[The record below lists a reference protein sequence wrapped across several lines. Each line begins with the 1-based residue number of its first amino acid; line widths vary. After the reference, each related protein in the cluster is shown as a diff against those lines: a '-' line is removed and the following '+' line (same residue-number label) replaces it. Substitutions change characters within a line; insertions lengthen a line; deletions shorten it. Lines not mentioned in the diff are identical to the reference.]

1 MRKVAAI
8 IASLFLLASQF
19 TACTDF
25 TTIGADLLDEDRLG
39 LDFVDTI
46 TIKASSIPQDSIIT
60 YSGASS
66 ASQLSR
72 HLFGDYSDPVFGRVQ
87 ASVYTQ
93 IMLGLDR
100 TGFFPVI
107 RRPNFQ
113 DAVLDSVVLV
123 LTLDTSLSYA
133 LPTAPF
139 GIDVFRV
146 TQPIDATKDY
156 YSNVSFSTQS
166 SPIGSAM
173 FSPRPDTLRVLDYR
187 NFFVDTLAFP
197 HIRIPISLALGNE
210 LLQLD
215 TTQYQ
220 SDSLFSQILNGIYLK
235 PSGQTDGLV
244 ALNLLATLSSLS
256 ANLASGL
263 YVYYSDGN
271 GQPQQY
277 QFEMNN
283 FAARVSSFNHNYLG
297 SPAAS
302 RLNSTAIGDTL
313 LLLQGMAGIDVKI
326 ELPHIQELRGA
337 IVNYATIEIPIGA
350 FVTDDTFIYKS
361 APEVYLV
368 FVNNDGRLESIS
380 DVSLSGNQRRLIFGG
395 QIVKGTEGNP
405 DMYKMNISSHI
416 ADMIYGRVSNEMYLQ
431 ILFKGQSPARSVLNG
446 PKHPTNPMK
455 IKIAYTKT

>member
-1 MRKVAAI
+1 MRNVPAI
-8 IASLFLLASQF
+8 LVSLFLLAISF
-19 TACTDF
+19 IGCTDF

-46 TIKASSIPQDSIIT
+46 TIQASSIPQDSIIT

-72 HLFGDYSDPVFGRVQ
+72 HLFGDYTDPVFGRVQ
-87 ASVYTQ
+87 ASVYSQ

-107 RRPNFQ
+107 RRPNFK
-113 DAVLDSVVLV
+113 DAVLDSIVLV
-123 LTLDTSLSYA
+123 LTLDTSLSYGI
-133 LPTAPF
+133 PTAPF
-139 GIDVFRV
+139 GIDVLRV

-156 YSNVSFSTQS
+156 YSNIDFSTQA
-166 SPIGSAM
+166 SPIGSAT

-187 NFFVDTLAFP
+187 NFFVDTLAFR
-197 HIRIPISLALGNE
+197 HIRIPLDQALGNE
-210 LLQLD
+210 LIQLD
-215 TTQYQ
+215 TANYQ
-220 SDSLFSQILNGIYLK
+220 SDSLFSRILNGIYLK

-244 ALNLLATLSSLS
+244 ALNLLATLSNLS
-256 ANLASGL
+256 ANLASGI

-283 FAARVSSFNHNYLG
+283 FAARVSSFRHNYQG
-297 SPAAS
+297 APAAS
-302 RLNSTAIGDTL
+302 RFNSTTVGDTI
-313 LLLQGMAGIDVKI
+313 LLLQGLAGVDVKI

-337 IVNYATIEIPIGA
+337 IVNYATIEIPLAA
-350 FVTDDTFIYKS
+350 FVADDTFIYKR
-361 APEVYLV
+361 APEVYLA
-368 FVNNDGRLESIS
+368 FINRDGRLESIS
-380 DVSLSGNQRRLIFGG
+380 DVALSGNQRRLIFGG
-395 QIVKGTEGNP
+395 QIIKGTNDAP
-405 DMYKMNISSHI
+405 DIYKMNISSHI
-416 ADMIYGRVSNEMYLQ
+416 ADMINGRVPKEMYLQ
-431 ILFKGQSPARSVLNG
+431 VLFKGQTASRSVLNG